1 MVITNLD
8 CILLGFLCKGFPC
21 LLSTVV
27 PNLNHMPF
35 LLVEQFMDLLG
46 QFLMFHLQVVGVLG
60 LGEVIPVLQLA
71 IISHTNKA
79 RSRLL
84 GILDLHL
91 ISRL

>member
-1 MVITNLD
+1 
-8 CILLGFLCKGFPC
+8 
-21 LLSTVV
+21 
-27 PNLNHMPF
+27 
-35 LLVEQFMDLLG
+35 MDLLG

-79 RSRLL
+79 RSSLL